1 MFHRGTRRTVGT
13 RRASEG
19 VHSPSR
25 GRVWILFLACS
36 CFSRIESEQKSPRKS
51 PRLNTS
57 PRTSMSHT
65 HHDEGRFY
73 FEPGVDVAAFIFEH
87 LKDTKTRA
95 ALSCVSRT
103 WREAK
108 QRDRARYSTRT
119 TWEEEYPFE
128 YPFKSFVGD
137 VRPKIIAE
145 NPEFTFGE
153 VCRELDAQWAKLSDV
168 EKTKYM
174 GSCLGWSMSERAIER
189 WNLRGCGWT

>member
-1 MFHRGTRRTVGT
+1 MSLG
-13 RRASEG
+13 
-19 VHSPSR
+19 
-25 GRVWILFLACS
+25 LFLFFLGS
-36 CFSRIESEQKSPRKS
+36 NVSVRKEPLEKPHDS
-51 PRLNTS
+51 TLRPARVA
-57 PRTSMSHT
+57 RMSNT
-65 HHDEGRFY
+65 HHDEGRFS
-73 FEPGVDVAAFIFEH
+73 FEPGVDVAAVIFEH
-87 LKDTKTRA
+87 LKDSRTRA